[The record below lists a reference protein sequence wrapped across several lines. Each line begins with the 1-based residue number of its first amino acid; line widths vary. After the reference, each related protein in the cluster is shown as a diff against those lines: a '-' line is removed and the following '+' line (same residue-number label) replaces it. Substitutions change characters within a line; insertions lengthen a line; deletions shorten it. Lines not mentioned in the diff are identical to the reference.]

1 MKIILIVW
9 LILSIIMI
17 LFGYVRI
24 NGVEV
29 DNIIKKIIIVLIVML
44 LPSILIGIAINL
56 IL

>member
-44 LPSILIGIAINL
+44 IPSILIGIAINL

>member
-44 LPSILIGIAINL
+44 IPSILIGIAINL
-56 IL
+56 LL